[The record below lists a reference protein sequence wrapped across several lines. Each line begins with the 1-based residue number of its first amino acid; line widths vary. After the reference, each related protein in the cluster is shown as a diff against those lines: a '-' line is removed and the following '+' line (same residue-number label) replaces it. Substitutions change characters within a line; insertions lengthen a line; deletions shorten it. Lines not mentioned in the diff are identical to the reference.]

1 MNQNKKTILIFAVLI
16 LAFLIV
22 AMLFPLRAKSQGI
35 ENQIVL
41 KFERT
46 ENGARFFTS
55 TSRIAL
61 GLVPLNNAAPLSP
74 QTLSICRVEIVPITL
89 RSFEGK
95 DLGTNNEILF
105 HCGQDRY
112 LFTTLAIV
120 GEK

>member
-1 MNQNKKTILIFAVLI
+1 MSTNCKTILIFSALI
-16 LAFLIV
+16 LAFLLI
-22 AMLFPLRAKSQGI
+22 AMLFPIRTHSQRI
-35 ENQIVL
+35 ETQIVL

-55 TSRIAL
+55 ASRIAL

-74 QTLSICRVEIVPITL
+74 QTLSVCKVEIVPLTL

-105 HCGQDRY
+105 RCGQDRY

-120 GEK
+120 KE